1 MRWPALL
8 SEAAQIQT
16 DIITTPPGAGELKL
30 EREGPCESLGLEA
43 ALPSPWPV
51 QSQPSCFWTLESL
64 LGLVGCRHGNPMAKF
79 LREALSL
86 DILSC
91 AQPVCHR
98 WEDLVVEAEIQ
109 GRRGLHPSGSFTA
122 WQGWLQLGW
131 AGQGGGIFGN
141 IPLNLR

>member
-1 MRWPALL
+1 MRVWAWMQLCL
-8 SEAAQIQT
+8 H
-16 DIITTPPGAGELKL
+16 
-30 EREGPCESLGLEA
+30 
-43 ALPSPWPV
+43 PV

-79 LREALSL
+79 LREAPSL

-98 WEDLVVEAEIQ
+98 CEDLVVEAEIQ

-122 WQGWLQLGW
+122 WQGWLLLGW
-131 AGQGGGIFGN
+131 ARRRRVWKH
-141 IPLNLR
+141 PLESALIYTGRGCP